1 MTLRQERF
9 CWEYLLAFANGAE
22 AARRAGYKPRWA
34 RCQASRLLR
43 RRDVQELLR
52 RIRAELSH
60 PCCLVC
66 GQPLLDS
73 GYGLKIPG
81 EWLRVKPILESW
93 NRAMWHMVE
102 KGEIDP

>member
-9 CWEYLLAFANGAE
+9 CWAYLVAFANGAE
-22 AARRAGYKPRWA
+22 GARQAGYKPRWA

-60 PCCLVC
+60 PRCLVC

-73 GYGLKIPG
+73 GYSQWSHG
-81 EWLRVKPILESW
+81 EWLHVKPILESW
-93 NRAMWHMVE
+93 NRAMWYMVE